1 MKKMISIILI
11 GVLAI
16 GFGALSFADAF
27 SNPAETY
34 SNLAG
39 ITVAEAYELK
49 GADQTFGDLAKESGF
64 WDDFV
69 AATLAG
75 KIAIVEAKFADG
87 TLTQEEAD
95 EIIAQINDC
104 DGIGESA
111 LGKLYNLAFGRNS
124 ETKGNYGEGEA
135 QMKGSMNEDAPR
147 YGQQNGTPQARTA
160 EKSGEMSG
168 TGNRFGQ
175 KR

>member
-27 SNPAETY
+27 GNPAETY

-75 KIAIVEAKFADG
+75 KIAIVEARLADG

-104 DGIGESA
+104 DGSGESA
-111 LGKLYNLAFGRNS
+111 LGKLYNLAFGRKG

-147 YGQQNGTPQARTA
+147 NGTPQARTA